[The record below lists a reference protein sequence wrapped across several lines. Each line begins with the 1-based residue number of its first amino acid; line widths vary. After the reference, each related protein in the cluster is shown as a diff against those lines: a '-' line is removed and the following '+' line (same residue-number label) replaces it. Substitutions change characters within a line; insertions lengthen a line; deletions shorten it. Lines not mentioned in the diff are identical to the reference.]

1 MLLPRLR
8 CHPPRQAL
16 VSASNAAFATTLPP
30 YVPSQSK
37 GNLTIEPSVGIEP
50 TPHPYHRCVLMPLNT
65 MRAYVIFRTPCRTQT
80 CDREFRNLMLYS
92 AELREHW
99 YPGRESN
106 PYHRFRK
113 PTFCPLNYQ
122 GVLDVAKV
130 TNFFNFILPVAL
142 LAKKNLRLLVFG
154 TFRFGG

>member
-1 MLLPRLR
+1 MFLPRLR

-65 MRAYVIFRTPCRTQT
+65 MRAYVKKRQPANSVLHNRII
-80 CDREFRNLMLYS
+80 ML
-92 AELREHW
+92 ATW
-99 YPGRESN
+99 IIGPGLSLSCEN
-106 PYHRFRK
+106 PAYLAFYFK
-113 PTFCPLNYQ
+113 Q
-122 GVLDVAKV
+122 
-130 TNFFNFILPVAL
+130 L
-142 LAKKNLRLLVFG
+142 LFVPPNRLERLL
-154 TFRFGG
+154 